1 MKKTLSI
8 LILALSAA
16 FAFGHGEIELG
27 PNKGRILEFSTNE
40 SMHGEVTLKDGKL
53 HIAVLDKDM
62 KPVKVEAQALTAT
75 AGTREKPVKLEVT
88 KDEKGFTVAAPKAG
102 EWLIVQYKDSADAKP
117 ITARME
123 YDTKVCGECKSVEWL
138 CSCKAEKH

>member
-1 MKKTLSI
+1 MKKTLTT
-8 LILALSAA
+8 LFLALSAT

-62 KPVKVEAQALTAT
+62 KPVKVEAQTLTAT
-75 AGTREKPVKLEVT
+75 AGTREKPVKLEVA
-88 KDEKGFTVAAPKAG
+88 KDEKGFTVSAPKDD

-117 ITARME
+117 ITARLH
-123 YDTKVCGECKSVEWL
+123 YDTTVCGDCKSPEWL
-138 CSCKAEKH
+138 CSCGEKK